1 MSDLQPKLIIHGG
14 TGGSLKTKGGLAAVR
29 KRLQEIIS
37 EVYDLLLNGGSAVDA
52 VVLGAKL
59 MEDEPRFN
67 AGTGSV
73 LQSDGQVRMTASVM
87 DGDKQHFS
95 GVINVSKIQN
105 PILLANALQGEDD
118 RIVSDYGASILARE
132 LQLPV
137 YDPITDFRLQE
148 WMEERK
154 DNFSK
159 KMARVV
165 AEDDQELTNSEA
177 RHGTI
182 GVVALDKQ
190 GKLAVATSTGGKGL
204 ERLGRVG
211 DSATP
216 AGNYATDKAAVS
228 CTGVGED
235 IIDVCFAARVVIRT
249 TDGLS
254 LGEAMKKSIEEA
266 AAQKR
271 DLAAIALDVTGAIVW
286 GKTCDALI
294 AIYHNGEAIGD
305 TLELAVEDSFGFA

>member
-1 MSDLQPKLIIHGG
+1 MSEIQPKIIIHGG
-14 TGGSLKTKGGLAAVR
+14 TGGSLKTKGGVAAVR
-29 KRLQEIIS
+29 KRLQEIIT
-37 EVYDLLLNGGSAVDA
+37 EVYDLLLNGGSAVEA
-52 VVLGAKL
+52 VVRGAQL
-59 MEDEPRFN
+59 MEDESRFN

-73 LQSDGQVRMTASVM
+73 LQSDGQIRMTASLM
-87 DGDKQHFS
+87 DGTLQNFS
-95 GVINVSKIQN
+95 GVINVSRIQN
-105 PILLANALQGEDD
+105 PILMAKALQGQED
-118 RIVSDYGASILARE
+118 RIVSDYGASQLARE
-132 LQLPV
+132 LQLPI

-154 DNFSK
+154 TNFTS

-165 AEDDQELTNSEA
+165 AEHDHEHENPEA

-204 ERLGRVG
+204 ERIGRVG

-216 AGNYATDKAAVS
+216 AGNYATNKAAVS

-235 IIDVCFAARVVIRT
+235 IIDFSFASRVVIRA

-254 LGEAMKKSIEEA
+254 LLDAMKKSIEEA
-266 AAQKR
+266 AEAKR
-271 DLAAIALDVTGAIVW
+271 DLAAIALDATGAIVW
-286 GKTCDALI
+286 GKTCEILI
-294 AIYHNGEAIGD
+294 AAYHDGKDFGD
-305 TLELAVEDSFGFA
+305 TLELAVEEQFGTI